1 LVALACASGLCLIAG
16 AAPLEVYRLLLSGTW
31 GNAYGIGQVL
41 FKATPLMFT
50 GLSVALA
57 LKAGLFNIGAEG
69 QLTIGAFACG
79 ILGAHLPTGTPAL
92 VAVPLCVAAAF
103 LGGALTGAVPGL
115 LKARLGA
122 HEVIST
128 IMLNFIVRAA
138 MVGIGLSAFLKES
151 VHTAEVAPGA
161 VLPRL
166 GRLVAPL
173 AGSAVNGALFIALG
187 AAWLT
192 HLFLE
197 RTRVGFQLRA
207 VGASPR
213 AAETAGIRVGR
224 MQILAFA
231 LAGGMAGLVGANFVL
246 GYKHYYED
254 GFSGGM
260 GFMGIAVA
268 VLGRSRPL
276 GVVLAALAFGT
287 LMQGALAIN
296 AVCPKELID
305 VLEAVVILAVAA
317 AAAVDTRRGRA
328 ER

>member
-1 LVALACASGLCLIAG
+1 VAI
-16 AAPLEVYRLLLSGTW
+16 
-31 GNAYGIGQVL
+31 
-41 FKATPLMFT
+41 
-50 GLSVALA
+50 
-57 LKAGLFNIGAEG
+57 
-69 QLTIGAFACG
+69 
-79 ILGAHLPTGTPAL
+79 
-92 VAVPLCVAAAF
+92 PLCVAAAF
-103 LGGALTGAVPGL
+103 AGGALIGALPGL
-115 LKARLGA
+115 LKAKVGA

-138 MVGIGLSAFLKES
+138 MVGVGLHAFMKES
-151 VHTAEVAPGA
+151 VHTAEVVPAA

-166 GRLVAPL
+166 GRFVPPFS
-173 AGSAVNGALFIALG
+173 GSAVNGALFVALG
-187 AAWLT
+187 AAGLANW
-192 HLFLE
+192 FLA

-213 AAETAGIRVGR
+213 AAETAGIPVGR
-224 MQILAFA
+224 LQILAFA
-231 LAGGMAGLVGANFVL
+231 LAGGLSGLVGANFVL

-254 GFSGGM
+254 GFSGGT

-268 VLGRSRPL
+268 VLGGSRPL

-317 AAAVDTRRGRA
+317 VAAADARRPGGTA
-328 ER
+328 